1 MLPTSVA
8 HHISV
13 INSLSTTPLTITPTT
28 TCLFELLRHHY
39 YYATHSLK
47 EDINRITLHHESVQ
61 LPSSKLPHTTIT
73 IVPLNVLCPVF
84 IPTAANVYILPS
96 SKKIEIK
103 CYSGSVLSMMFY
115 FPAATTTNHHYCTT
129 ITNQPTTS
137 HRHLYFSTAL
147 AFYNLCHYSVVC
159 YTLSWVSYYLCFEAR
174 TFSIS
179 YWAFVGLTFPA

>member
-28 TCLFELLRHHY
+28 TCLFKLLRHHY

-129 ITNQPTTS
+129 ITNNQPPPPLL
-137 HRHLYFSTAL
+137 LYCPSTFVSSVPH
-147 AFYNLCHYSVVC
+147 AFMGVFM
-159 YTLSWVSYYLCFEAR
+159 SYDLKR
-174 TFSIS
+174 
-179 YWAFVGLTFPA
+179 GLK

>member
-1 MLPTSVA
+1 MCYNSIHSTFSSVSYAA
-8 HHISV
+8 HFCRPSYF
-13 INSLSTTPLTITPTT
+13 SYQLSTTTTITTTPTT
-28 TCLFELLRHHY
+28 TCLFQLLRHHY

-129 ITNQPTTS
+129 ITNQQPATTTS
-137 HRHLYFSTAL
+137 TSLLPLPSTTFVSSVPH
-147 AFYNLCHYSVVC
+147 AFMGV
-159 YTLSWVSYYLCFEAR
+159 LCF
-174 TFSIS
+174 
-179 YWAFVGLTFPA
+179 

>member
-28 TCLFELLRHHY
+28 TCLFKLLRHHY

-73 IVPLNVLCPVF
+73 IVLLNVLCPVF

-129 ITNQPTTS
+129 ITNNQPPPPLL
-137 HRHLYFSTAL
+137 LYCPSTFVSSVPH
-147 AFYNLCHYSVVC
+147 AFMGVFM
-159 YTLSWVSYYLCFEAR
+159 SYDLKR
-174 TFSIS
+174 
-179 YWAFVGLTFPA
+179 GLK